1 MEDCENKSRGI
12 KLMSNEETKTG
23 DKILK
28 KEIDIKK
35 IIEKEK
41 EYYLKIRNFKKHYDK
56 QSL

>member
-1 MEDCENKSRGI
+1 
-12 KLMSNEETKTG
+12 MSNEEIKTG
-23 DKILK
+23 DKTFK

-41 EYYLKIRNFKKHYDK
+41 EYYVKIRNLKKRYGK